1 MKFAFTV
8 MFVAATP
15 GHAFTSSK
23 GIAHTARN
31 ADTALFLEPNALTE
45 YMAKAHE
52 EKLKAVKAVEEK
64 AEIMI
69 RFFGIPALTEY
80 RAKAH
85 AEELKAVKVAEE
97 KKEAEIQVRFYTMIP
112 GDFQYGWQLSL

>member
-1 MKFAFTV
+1 MKFAFIV
-8 MFVAATP
+8 MFVAALAATP

-31 ADTALFLEPNALTE
+31 PDTALFLEPNVLTE

-52 EKLKAVKAVEEK
+52 EK
-64 AEIMI
+64 
-69 RFFGIPALTEY
+69 
-80 RAKAH
+80 
-85 AEELKAVKVAEE
+85 LKAVKVAEE